1 MMQKMV
7 RTNQKGFTLI
17 ELMIVVAIIGILA
30 AIAIPNFLQY
40 QLKAKTSEAKTNIG
54 SIRTSQEAF
63 KAEHDFYAT
72 CADNPGVAGVGS
84 AKQAWSA
91 AIAVAGSGW
100 PEIGY
105 TPSGDIYY
113 TSEVASGGTVSAAA
127 IQGIPAGSC
136 GDAMAIGAAADLD
149 GDAAN
154 GGFGFRVDNAAAV
167 SAAAPG
173 NTAALPAANNTLE
186 DLAPGVF

>member
-72 CADNPGVAGVGS
+72 CVNNPGLALTTAKQPWTNPGVAT
-84 AKQAWSA
+84 Q
-91 AIAVAGSGW
+91 GW
-100 PEIGY
+100 LEIGY
-105 TPSGDIYY
+105 SPSGDVYY
-113 TSEVASGGTVSAAA
+113 TYEVSSGGTVSTAI
-127 IQGIPAGSC
+127 IQGIAAGSC
-136 GDAMAIGAAADLD
+136 GDAMVIGAAADLD

-173 NTAALPAANNTLE
+173 NTGVVPAANNTLE
-186 DLAPGVF
+186 DLAPGIF